1 MAVPATRRR
10 RHALH
15 TAVEVA
21 GDLGWPLLVL
31 CSHGLQPSQVRER
44 VRRIR
49 PDVRVVAA
57 TVGRDDGLHAHRP
70 WRCGQHSE
78 AGRRTDVDTNRK
90 RNLALAAAV
99 VTELER
105 VLFVDDDVVDLGVHD
120 VLAGLA
126 HMRGH
131 RDHLAVS
138 WPLTCFPDNS
148 VVHHARR
155 DYLGRSQTCFVGGG
169 ALLVRLAG
177 VVPPGFP
184 PVYNEDWLF
193 LFDALERGAVVL
205 GRDVGQLP
213 VDVYRQGRAAS
224 EEFGDVLAEGL
235 YHLLHVRASVDVATS
250 PAYWHDV
257 RRTRD
262 RLHARITE
270 RLRELHA
277 ARHGDHEVLAAL
289 RALEG
294 ARHALT
300 RATAV
305 SLADFVLRWRE
316 DMTTWNERFERLPRR
331 ERLVEALAYLGLHE
345 AWILTG

>member
-1 MAVPATRRR
+1 MSHETLGAGANGLTVPAFQVRDDHRGLLVGLDRSAAAVGGPVEAGLVAVPATRRR

-155 DYLGRSQTCFVGGG
+155 DYLGRSR
-169 ALLVRLAG
+169 LLRRR
-177 VVPPGFP
+177 
-184 PVYNEDWLF
+184 
-193 LFDALERGAVVL
+193 RGAA
-205 GRDVGQLP
+205 GPSR
-213 VDVYRQGRAAS
+213 RGRAARIPACLQR
-224 EEFGDVLAEGL
+224 GLAVPLRRPGAGSR
-235 YHLLHVRASVDVATS
+235 RARA
-250 PAYWHDV
+250 
-257 RRTRD
+257 RRR
-262 RLHARITE
+262 A
-270 RLRELHA
+270 A
-277 ARHGDHEVLAAL
+277 AR
-289 RALEG
+289 R
-294 ARHALT
+294 
-300 RATAV
+300 
-305 SLADFVLRWRE
+305 
-316 DMTTWNERFERLPRR
+316 RLPAGPRR
-331 ERLVEALAYLGLHE
+331 VRGVR
-345 AWILTG
+345 